1 MGRLNIRLQKG
12 QWLLLLFLL
21 ILLLIAPFMLSPFW
35 LRIVTGLLMWVGL
48 ALSWNMIGG
57 YMGYISFGHGAFF
70 GLGAYLTALL
80 MGKLGFPF
88 FLAMLAAGLLTYV
101 FAWLVGYPT
110 LRLSGT
116 YFAIGTWCF
125 AEMMRQLVLVLD
137 FTGGPEGLR
146 VKPYLNETFFYFV
159 MLVLALVVAI
169 FSHVTFDRSHYGLKV
184 KAVREEE
191 IAASTLGLNIVRIK
205 TQVFAISAF
214 FPGLIG
220 GAYAYWITYIHPDS
234 VLGPLISDQMV
245 IMVLLGGISTLVG
258 PIIGA
263 VILYVGNRILWVFW
277 GDSPAYL
284 VILGVAIMLVILFL
298 PQGLISLWRKRKKQA
313 PGKPAANRFQ
323 NAAET
328 KQT

>member
-1 MGRLNIRLQKG
+1 MGLFSIQAQKRILIYVVP
-12 QWLLLLFLL
+12 LLLV
-21 ILLLIAPFMLSPFW
+21 LIAIPFLISSFW
-35 LRIVTGLLMWVGL
+35 LRIITGLLMWIGL

-80 MGKLGFPF
+80 MGKLHMPF
-88 FLAMLAAGLLTYV
+88 FAAMLISGLLTYI

-116 YFAIGTWCF
+116 YFAIGTWSF
-125 AEMMRQLVLVLD
+125 AEMMRQLVLVLEV
-137 FTGGPEGLR
+137 TGGPDGMRLQ
-146 VKPYLNETFFYFV
+146 PYLNESFFYFI
-159 MLVLALVVAI
+159 MLALAILVALFSYFI
-169 FSHVTFDRSHYGLKV
+169 FDKSAYGLKV

-191 IAASTLGLNIVRIK
+191 TAASTLGLNIVRVK

-245 IMVLLGGISTLVG
+245 IMVLLGGIGTLFG

-263 VILYVGNRILWVFW
+263 IVLYVGNRILWVFW
-277 GDSPAYL
+277 GDSPSYL
-284 VILGVAIMLVILFL
+284 VILGLAIALVILFL
-298 PQGLISLWRKRKKQA
+298 PQGLISLLRLRKEKRAKTSVQSATKTGQA
-313 PGKPAANRFQ
+313 
-323 NAAET
+323 
-328 KQT
+328 

>member
-1 MGRLNIRLQKG
+1 
-12 QWLLLLFLL
+12 
-21 ILLLIAPFMLSPFW
+21 
-35 LRIVTGLLMWVGL
+35 
-48 ALSWNMIGG
+48 MIGG
-57 YMGYISFGHGAFF
+57 YMGYVSFGHGAFF

-80 MGKLGFPF
+80 MGKLDFPF
-88 FLAMLAAGLLTYV
+88 FPAMLAAGLLTYL

-116 YFAIGTWCF
+116 YFAIGTWSF
-125 AEMMRQLVLVLD
+125 AEMIRQLVLVLEI
-137 FTGGPEGLR
+137 TGGPEGLR
-146 VKPYLNETFFYFV
+146 LKPYLNETFFYFV
-159 MLVLALVVAI
+159 MLGLALVVAI
-169 FSHVTFDRSHYGLKV
+169 FSYVTFDRSHYGLKV

-191 IAASTLGLNIVRIK
+191 TAASTLGLNIVQIK
-205 TQVFAISAF
+205 TQVFAVSAF

-263 VILYVGNRILWVFW
+263 VILYVGNRILWVLW
-277 GDSPAYL
+277 GDSPSYL
-284 VILGVAIMLVILFL
+284 IILGVAIMLVILFL
-298 PQGLISLWRKRKKQA
+298 PQGLISLWRGRKKQPQA
-313 PGKPAANRFQ
+313 PFQ

-328 KQT
+328 ERA